1 VQGWLW
7 AAVLALLAW
16 AFQRLLSKTALA
28 DLGTRKFYLLS
39 AAVSLLTYLP
49 YLLLRPP
56 TLAEL
61 PPAFGL
67 ACLMA
72 VTFRGHDR
80 GHPSRPARHRLT
92 DTALSPALAI

>member
-49 YLLLRPP
+49 
-56 TLAEL
+56 
-61 PPAFGL
+61 
-67 ACLMA
+67 
-72 VTFRGHDR
+72 
-80 GHPSRPARHRLT
+80 
-92 DTALSPALAI
+92 

>member
-1 VQGWLW
+1 VQDWLW

-72 VTFRGHDR
+72 VTFGVTTEAIRRGQL
-80 GHPSRPARHRLT
+80 GT
-92 DTALSPALAI
+92 VSPILP

>member
-1 VQGWLW
+1 MGDVQGWLW

-72 VTFRGHDR
+72 VTFGVTTEAIRRGQL
-80 GHPSRPARHRLT
+80 GT
-92 DTALSPALAI
+92 VSPIQP